1 MPFRNYGGRNRSAI
15 SNYVNSEFGSA
26 STFNVSNVVGEANS
40 NITINSDIIGNDG
53 FFNRLT
59 LTAETITEN
68 PQGVVPKYWIEN
80 LVRTGGI
87 PPGKYYSDYIYWNN
101 GTNVYDV
108 DSTGTVH
115 LGSNAGSFNQGPVGI
130 AIGDSAGYQ
139 DQQNGSIAI
148 GPGAGYFN
156 QGTGAIALG
165 DAAGFYSQSSD
176 AIAIGYQ
183 AGQFDQLE
191 KSIVIGYQAGNV
203 GVGEKCILIG
213 SNTIGNTGSTGS
225 VAIGYNATISDS
237 NQIVLGTTSE
247 TVYVPGDL
255 DVVGA
260 SLLAQNSAVTLV
272 SENNQGAFV
281 GWNSVGTG
289 ITDFVNSSGL
299 GPGGFNFYNVS
310 SDSDTG
316 NPSNT
321 DYTTSNPLV
330 TIGQSLIT
338 LGVTTDVSGN
348 LGVAGSVTT
357 NNVTTS
363 TLTTSTLLGTYYT
376 ITTTTFTFPSTPT
389 YLYYI
394 YTSTSSTTLTLPTAT
409 NYQGTIFYLVTQGSQ
424 VDLTSSGS
432 STIYY
437 AGTNASTITA
447 LGTTSGNSGV
457 SIFCDGTD
465 WYVW

>member
-1 MPFRNYGGRNRSAI
+1 MTFRQYGGRNKSAI
-15 SNYVNSEFGSA
+15 SNYVNSEVGA
-26 STFNVSNVVGEANS
+26 SNFLNVSNVVGQAGS
-40 NITINSDIIGNDG
+40 TITLSSDINGNIGI
-53 FFNRLT
+53 FNRLT
-59 LTAETITEN
+59 LSAETITEN

-80 LVRTGGI
+80 LVRTEGI
-87 PPGKYYSDYIYWNN
+87 PPGKYYSDYVYWNT
-101 GTNVYDV
+101 GTNSYDV

-115 LGSNAGSFNQGPVGI
+115 LGSNAGSISQGPVGI

-139 DQQNGSIAI
+139 YQQNGAIAI
-148 GPGAGYFN
+148 GPGAGYSN

-165 DAAGFYSQSSD
+165 DAAGFYNQSSD

-183 AGQFDQLE
+183 AAQFDQLE

-203 GVGEKCILIG
+203 GVGENCVLIG
-213 SNTIGNTGSTGS
+213 SNTIGNIGCTGS
-225 VAIGYNATISDS
+225 VAIGYNATISES
-237 NQIVLGTTSE
+237 NKIVLGTSSE
-247 TVYVPGDL
+247 TVYVPGNL
-255 DVVGA
+255 DVV
-260 SLLAQNSAVTLV
+260 
-272 SENNQGAFV
+272 
-281 GWNSVGTG
+281 
-289 ITDFVNSSGL
+289 
-299 GPGGFNFYNVS
+299 
-310 SDSDTG
+310 
-316 NPSNT
+316 
-321 DYTTSNPLV
+321 
-330 TIGQSLIT
+330 
-338 LGVTTDVSGN
+338 
-348 LGVAGSVTT
+348 GSVTT

-394 YTSTSSTTLTLPTAT
+394 YTSTSSTTLILPTAT